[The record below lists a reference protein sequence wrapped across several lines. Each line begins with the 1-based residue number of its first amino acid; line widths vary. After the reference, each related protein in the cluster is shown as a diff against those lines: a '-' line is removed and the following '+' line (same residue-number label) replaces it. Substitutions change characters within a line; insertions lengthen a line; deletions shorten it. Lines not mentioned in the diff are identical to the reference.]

1 MKKHLSILLC
11 CLLILCSLSSCNS
24 QDEPN
29 TSAGS
34 QVNFDIENVRYFEG
48 DYDMPGGLAVSGFQI
63 YSNGNVMD
71 CYTNWDDGLHHY
83 LQGVRMPDIY
93 FLVGVT
99 GRNQFEDFTS
109 DEADKAVKQ
118 YEENVEFTKV
128 QLAKCGFI
136 EIKDHPMV
144 VGFEAIKDMYACST
158 KEESI
163 AVREKYVAKM
173 FPDVDIEI
181 NELSSEY
188 LFNFRFMSVGYISV
202 YGLRELAQITD
213 VDEEIQLTWFPAPD
227 DQERWLTI
235 IPKEGECVDY

>member
-1 MKKHLSILLC
+1 MKKPLSIILC
-11 CLLILCSLSSCNS
+11 CFLILVSFSSCNS
-24 QDEPN
+24 QDEPDASTN
-29 TSAGS
+29 Y
-34 QVNFDIENVRYFEG
+34 QENFVIENVRYFEG
-48 DYDMPGGLAVSGFQI
+48 DYDSPIGDVLGWPI

-71 CYTNWDDGLHHY
+71 CFTDDEEGLWHY
-83 LQGVRMPDIY
+83 LQGMHLPDIY

-99 GRNQFEDFTS
+99 GGNQFEHFES

-118 YEENVEFTKV
+118 YEENVEFTKA

-144 VGFEAIKDMYACST
+144 VGSEAIKDMYACST
-158 KEESI
+158 KEEQT
-163 AVREKYVAKM
+163 VVQEKYVAKM

-181 NELSSEY
+181 NELSSKY

-235 IPKEGECVDY
+235 IPKAGELC